1 MCYGHTEGQQTTY
14 KSFPMF
20 SLPWTHMRYF
30 VVGFILC
37 IDKPNKTEKNIQI
50 FIIPYFYML
59 AYVAIAAKLEV
70 TILGLSTLRGYLQ
83 TMIFFDS

>member
-1 MCYGHTEGQQTTY
+1 MCYGHTEGQQTTH

-20 SLPWTHMRYF
+20 SLPWTHMRYS
-30 VVGFILC
+30 VVGAILC
-37 IDKPNKTEKNIQI
+37 IDKSNKTEKNIQI

-59 AYVAIAAKLEV
+59 AYVAIAGKLEV
-70 TILGLSTLRGYLQ
+70 TILGISTLRGYLQ

>member
-1 MCYGHTEGQQTTY
+1 MVTQRGSRQHINLFLCFLCPGPH
-14 KSFPMF
+14 S
-20 SLPWTHMRYF
+20 

-59 AYVAIAAKLEV
+59 LM
-70 TILGLSTLRGYLQ
+70 LLLQ
-83 TMIFFDS
+83 ENLK